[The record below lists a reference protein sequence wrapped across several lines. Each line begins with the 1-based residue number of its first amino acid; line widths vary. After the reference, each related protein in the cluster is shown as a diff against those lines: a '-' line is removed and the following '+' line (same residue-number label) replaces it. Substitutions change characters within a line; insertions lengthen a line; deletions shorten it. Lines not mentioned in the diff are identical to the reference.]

1 MRSSPASKSIDL
13 PSASSTATPLGAAT
27 MSSERPIAA
36 TLTASGMGRSM
47 SITSCPASR
56 APLTRSTR
64 SGVRSSSQVRT
75 AKSSPFMGRCRGAPE
90 GLFITP
96 PHSWGGGAKRRRG
109 SSCQLLPIHGEVAR
123 SAGGALHNSSPFM
136 GRWREAPEG
145 LFITPPHSWGGGA
158 KRRRGSS
165 SPFFDVLARSAQ
177 QRPLEVVAHQDAA
190 RLQQLVEGL
199 QQLALGGFGL
209 AAFGLDALPHVAVE
223 EIDGLPRGSVHGCRV
238 LFAELH
244 QRAKGHACSDELH
257 AGGDR
262 LQVVGGVERLGHAAS
277 FGELG

>member
-75 AKSSPFMGRCRGAPE
+75 AKSSPFMGRCRG
-90 GLFITP
+90 
-96 PHSWGGGAKRRRG
+96 
-109 SSCQLLPIHGEVAR
+109 
-123 SAGGALHNSSPFM
+123 
-136 GRWREAPEG
+136 APEG

-262 LQVVGGVERLGHAAS
+262 LQVVGGVEGLVAARDGHEQTGLLEARQ
-277 FGELG
+277 